1 LDYNSQAEPAWSEAK
16 GNLDPPYPKGDES
29 PMKWSDPKPAKA
41 YFMLMA
47 VVSLIIAALAGYKW
61 GP

>member
-1 LDYNSQAEPAWSEAK
+1 
-16 GNLDPPYPKGDES
+16 
-29 PMKWSDPKPAKA
+29 MKWSDPKPAKA